1 MLSGFWSAPRIL
13 EENVKFYPTFHEKS
27 FIKGTLKQTIEKG
40 LCYPFFTIFAGKK
53 TQILVK
59 EACGDQIVLISQM
72 FFFSWIHLYT
82 LSYFSNFFFR
92 KIQSFA

>member
-1 MLSGFWSAPRIL
+1 MGALRVLELLPGFWSAPRIL

-72 FFFSWIHLYT
+72 FF
-82 LSYFSNFFFR
+82 
-92 KIQSFA
+92 